1 VCVVFLFSCQL
12 PDGGCF
18 FSVRGPCS
26 YQLGTVAFQDNIIVD
41 CFGVERLEEYRGKG
55 RLDLCLVYGADP
67 MMLSFTPGG
76 RDNAVMV
83 TKATFHALSLPDM
96 DGNYF
101 LRPDRILGA
110 FLFDHRAPPSGLEEA
125 QHAVKKEVELDAATK
140 ESIGDLRLSFCAHGE
155 AVRQVFVASQQRSR
169 GQSSASFESTSLNGE
184 SADILLQ

>member
-1 VCVVFLFSCQL
+1 LLLLDQRAFVS
-12 PDGGCF
+12 DGGCY
-18 FSVRGPCS
+18 FSVLSPCS
-26 YQLGTVAFQDNIIVD
+26 YDVGAVDYEENIIVD

-55 RLDLCLVYGADP
+55 RLDLCLVYGAEP
-67 MMLSFTPGG
+67 RVLSLAPGG

-83 TKATFHALSLPDM
+83 TKATFHALSLPDK

-155 AVRQVFVASQQRSR
+155 AVRQVFVASQQSSR
-169 GQSSASFESTSLNGE
+169 AQSSASFESTSLNGE